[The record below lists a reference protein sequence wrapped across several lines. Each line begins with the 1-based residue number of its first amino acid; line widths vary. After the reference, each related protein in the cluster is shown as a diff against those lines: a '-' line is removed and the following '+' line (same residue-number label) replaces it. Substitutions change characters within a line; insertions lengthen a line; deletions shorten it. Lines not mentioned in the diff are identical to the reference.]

1 MNTNKA
7 NPNQSKQDQ
16 SNRDQLIE
24 GAEADLQQVLR
35 NFRSSVHAWSE
46 AELSR
51 PRMVPATHRHSW
63 RFAAAWALGCVVA
76 VGSLTAGLYQ
86 HHRSQFVAGNTQQP
100 QVQQDQQ
107 DQQQF
112 QARLSTVSEQAR
124 QGDENLMAVV
134 DSDVSRPVPSAMEPL
149 AQLMDDNG
157 DQ

>member
-7 NPNQSKQDQ
+7 NPNLSNRDQ
-16 SNRDQLIE
+16 SNRDQSIE
-24 GAEADLQQVLR
+24 AAEADLQQVLR

-86 HHRSQFVAGNTQQP
+86 HYRSQFVASNTQQQP
-100 QVQQDQQ
+100 VQQ

-112 QARLSTVSEQAR
+112 QARLSAVSEQAGQR
-124 QGDENLMAVV
+124 DENLMAVV

>member
-7 NPNQSKQDQ
+7 NPNLSNRDQ
-16 SNRDQLIE
+16 SNRDQSIE
-24 GAEADLQQVLR
+24 AAEADLQQVLR

-86 HHRSQFVAGNTQQP
+86 HHRSQFVASNTQQQP
-100 QVQQDQQ
+100 VQQ

-112 QARLSTVSEQAR
+112 QTRLSAVSEQAGQR
-124 QGDENLMAVV
+124 DENLMAVV